1 MRYRAM
7 VLTRVHCCS
16 SQSWPGID
24 VAARHSKNPKQCNS
38 PKTEP
43 GGLSA
48 QFLDWAS
55 GGLYSRAITG
65 SHE

>member
-7 VLTRVHCCS
+7 VLTRDHRCS

-24 VAARHSKNPKQCNS
+24 VAARHSKNPKQR
-38 PKTEP
+38 
-43 GGLSA
+43 LSA